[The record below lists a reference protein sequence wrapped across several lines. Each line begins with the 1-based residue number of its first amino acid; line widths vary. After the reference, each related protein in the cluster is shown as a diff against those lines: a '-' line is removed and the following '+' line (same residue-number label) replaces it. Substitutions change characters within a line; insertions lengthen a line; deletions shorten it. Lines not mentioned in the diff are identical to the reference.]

1 MERMVLKSKKL
12 MKVFVIFICLV
23 SCFQVASQHHVFGK
37 ITFERRTNL
46 EKRYTDQRMKRM
58 INENNKIRNE
68 SFTFYFNDTA
78 SAFIPLQDNN
88 PSEVS
93 WMTSKNAYYQNLS
106 EIKQLTVLSLF
117 GQFLYIE
124 DSLPQ
129 RSWKIT
135 ENTRNIAGYDCRKAI
150 YQKNDSTRI
159 YAWYS
164 TSLVPSV
171 GPEGFCGLPGTIL
184 GVATEDGGII
194 YFAKKVEFIQPKK
207 EELQA
212 NIGKNKVLTI
222 KELKADIE
230 KKFGSQP
237 WGRRMFDDLF
247 RWL

>member
-1 MERMVLKSKKL
+1 
-12 MKVFVIFICLV
+12 MKYVVSLLILLCCSQFI
-23 SCFQVASQHHVFGK
+23 AQHHSYGK

-58 INENNKIRNE
+58 INESNKIRNE
-68 SFTFYFNDTA
+68 EFAFYFNDTV
-78 SAFIPLQDNN
+78 SAFVPIQDNN
-88 PSEVS
+88 PSDVS
-93 WMTSKNAYYQNLS
+93 WMTSKNSYFQNLKS
-106 EIKQLTVLSLF
+106 NEQLTVLSLF
-117 GQFLYIE
+117 GQFLYVR

-129 RSWKIT
+129 RRWKIT

-159 YAWYS
+159 YAWYA
-164 TSLVPSV
+164 TSLVPSI

-194 YFAKKVEFIQPKK
+194 YFAKKVEFIQPKSDQ
-207 EELQA
+207 LVSTA
-212 NIGKNKVLTI
+212 AKNKAVTL

-230 KKFGSQP
+230 KKYGSQP